1 MSARNA
7 SISWVTRTRCS
18 WVSSQN
24 APGPQDLGKD
34 WDERPPGAAGVV
46 VEVGET
52 RTGLGPPG
60 YRPGIQ
66 SEPDNR
72 EARPRLRAR
81 GPSRRPPQVAGHQV
95 CPA

>member
-1 MSARNA
+1 MRAL
-7 SISWVTRTRCS
+7 
-18 WVSSQN
+18 
-24 APGPQDLGKD
+24 GPQDLVKGEE
-34 WDERPPGAAGVV
+34 ERPPVATGV

-52 RTGLGPPG
+52 RTGLCHPG

-66 SEPDNR
+66 SEPDKQ

>member
-1 MSARNA
+1 MVVEVGEMR
-7 SISWVTRTRCS
+7 
-18 WVSSQN
+18 
-24 APGPQDLGKD
+24 
-34 WDERPPGAAGVV
+34 VV

-52 RTGLGPPG
+52 RTGLCHLGCHPG
-60 YRPGIQ
+60 TQ

-72 EARPRLRAR
+72 EARPRLRDH

>member
-1 MSARNA
+1 M
-7 SISWVTRTRCS
+7 
-18 WVSSQN
+18 
-24 APGPQDLGKD
+24 
-34 WDERPPGAAGVV
+34 V

-52 RTGLGPPG
+52 RTGLCPPG

-66 SEPDNR
+66 IEPDNR

-81 GPSRRPPQVAGHQV
+81 GPSHRPPQVAGHQV

>member
-1 MSARNA
+1 M
-7 SISWVTRTRCS
+7 
-18 WVSSQN
+18 
-24 APGPQDLGKD
+24 
-34 WDERPPGAAGVV
+34 V

-52 RTGLGPPG
+52 GVVVGETGVVVSEKRTGLGHPG
-60 YRPGIQ
+60 YRPGSQ

-81 GPSRRPPQVAGHQV
+81 DPSRRPLQVAGHQV

>member
-1 MSARNA
+1 ME
-7 SISWVTRTRCS
+7 VGDTM
-18 WVSSQN
+18 
-24 APGPQDLGKD
+24 
-34 WDERPPGAAGVV
+34 VV

-52 RTGLGPPG
+52 RTGQCPPG
-60 YRPGIQ
+60 CHPGIQ

-81 GPSRRPPQVAGHQV
+81 GPSHRPPQVAGHQV

>member
-1 MSARNA
+1 MR
-7 SISWVTRTRCS
+7 
-18 WVSSQN
+18 
-24 APGPQDLGKD
+24 APGPQDLVKG
-34 WDERPPGAAGVV
+34 EEELPPVAAGVV

-52 RTGLGPPG
+52 RMVVEVGETRTGLCHPR

-66 SEPDNR
+66 SEPDKR

>member
-1 MSARNA
+1 M
-7 SISWVTRTRCS
+7 
-18 WVSSQN
+18 
-24 APGPQDLGKD
+24 
-34 WDERPPGAAGVV
+34 V

-52 RTGLGPPG
+52 RTGLCHPG
-60 YRPGIQ
+60 CRPGIQ

-95 CPA
+95 CLA